1 MARAGSG
8 ALLVGT
14 YREVAADC
22 RTQIVF
28 DNDGRLHFAAL
39 EPEPEP
45 ASLLDLLA
53 AVNAMLPPRGP
64 VRGAA
69 GGVLRTGRPG
79 IHVDQQRHAG
89 VVDAERRAG
98 TCSRWWEPEE
108 LISVWTLLEED
119 MKRLRN
125 QSEVNRLGFAL
136 LLKLFE
142 AEAGFPEP

>member
-1 MARAGSG
+1 M
-8 ALLVGT
+8 
-14 YREVAADC
+14 
-22 RTQIVF
+22 
-28 DNDGRLHFAAL
+28 
-39 EPEPEP
+39 
-45 ASLLDLLA
+45 
-53 AVNAMLPPRGP
+53 
-64 VRGAA
+64 
-69 GGVLRTGRPG
+69 
-79 IHVDQQRHAG
+79 
-89 VVDAERRAG
+89 VDAERRAG